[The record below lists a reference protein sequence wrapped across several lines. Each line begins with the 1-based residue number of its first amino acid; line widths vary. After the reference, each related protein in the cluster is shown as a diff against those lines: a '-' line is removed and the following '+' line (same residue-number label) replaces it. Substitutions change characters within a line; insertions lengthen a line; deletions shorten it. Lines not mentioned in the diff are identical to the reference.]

1 MASLAACRSTAGFG
15 SASCVAAE
23 AADPAEAVGGGADIS
38 VGCFG
43 KREGEK
49 TACEIRME
57 PPLASPPS
65 PGSAAPS
72 DDFFQGLEKYFGK
85 DLKGAKAVLTGDNL
99 FSKSLLTF
107 IESKMEDESNDD
119 EIQKRIDSMD
129 FKGNDIALMFCVF
142 AQENSLHMTKAYN
155 LLLKRFGKEEKKIV
169 SQEEAYAAEAA
180 NAAKS
185 AKAEEE
191 IPELVPA
198 EPAVVAEEP
207 KPAVVAEE
215 PKPAVPKTEVVAEVA
230 GPTVAEVAGPTVA
243 AKQVGGKR
251 ITRKAS
257 SSLPKKKKRV
267 SRGKA

>member
-1 MASLAACRSTAGFG
+1 
-15 SASCVAAE
+15 
-23 AADPAEAVGGGADIS
+23 
-38 VGCFG
+38 
-43 KREGEK
+43 
-49 TACEIRME
+49 ME

-85 DLKGAKAVLTGDNL
+85 DLKGAKAVLTEDNL

-142 AQENSLHMTKAYN
+142 AQENSLHMTKAHN

-169 SQEEAYAAEAA
+169 SQEEAYAAEAE
-180 NAAKS
+180 
-185 AKAEEE
+185 AEEE

-215 PKPAVPKTEVVAEVA
+215 PKSAVVAEEPKPAVPKTEVVAEVA
-230 GPTVAEVAGPTVA
+230 GPAVAEVAGPAVA

>member
-1 MASLAACRSTAGFG
+1 
-15 SASCVAAE
+15 
-23 AADPAEAVGGGADIS
+23 
-38 VGCFG
+38 
-43 KREGEK
+43 
-49 TACEIRME
+49 
-57 PPLASPPS
+57 
-65 PGSAAPS
+65 
-72 DDFFQGLEKYFGK
+72 
-85 DLKGAKAVLTGDNL
+85 
-99 FSKSLLTF
+99 
-107 IESKMEDESNDD
+107 
-119 EIQKRIDSMD
+119 MD

-207 KPAVVAEE
+207 KPAV
-215 PKPAVPKTEVVAEVA
+215 PKTEVVAEVA
-230 GPTVAEVAGPTVA
+230 GPTVAEVAGPAVA

>member
-1 MASLAACRSTAGFG
+1 
-15 SASCVAAE
+15 
-23 AADPAEAVGGGADIS
+23 
-38 VGCFG
+38 
-43 KREGEK
+43 
-49 TACEIRME
+49 ME

-215 PKPAVPKTEVVAEVA
+215 PKPAVVAEEPKPAVPKTEVVAEVA
-230 GPTVAEVAGPTVA
+230 GPAVA

>member
-1 MASLAACRSTAGFG
+1 
-15 SASCVAAE
+15 
-23 AADPAEAVGGGADIS
+23 
-38 VGCFG
+38 
-43 KREGEK
+43 
-49 TACEIRME
+49 ME
-57 PPLASPPS
+57 PPLASPTS

-72 DDFFQGLEKYFGK
+72 EDFFQGLEKYFGK

-142 AQENSLHMTKAYN
+142 AQENSLHMTKAEN

-180 NAAKS
+180 
-185 AKAEEE
+185 AEEE

-207 KPAVVAEE
+207 KPAV
-215 PKPAVPKTEVVAEVA
+215 PKTEVVAEVA
-230 GPTVAEVAGPTVA
+230 GPAVA